1 MARNVYTV
9 KQGNSYI
16 KNMFTQDFMLNRI
29 YVKGEVSNLK
39 YHTSG
44 HIYFSLKDESGTIA
58 CVMFAGS
65 RSVLSF
71 HMEEGQQV
79 VVLGAVSVYE
89 RDGKYQ
95 LYAREIIL
103 DGAGLLY
110 ERFEA
115 LKKELEEMGM
125 FAAEYKQPV
134 PRYARTIGVV
144 TAPTGAAIR
153 DIINVAK
160 RRNPFVQ
167 ILLYPALVQGDGA
180 VSSIVKGIHMLEEK
194 QVDVM
199 IVGRGGGS
207 IEDLWAFNE
216 EAVARAIFDCRV
228 PVISAVGHETD
239 FTICDFVAD
248 LRAPTPS
255 AAAELVVPDA
265 QKLIS
270 DLEYLTSYVNSLM
283 RCRLN
288 DYRKILDSLLEREVL
303 KSPKKLVSNRGLAVE
318 ALANALKLKFGEVI
332 SKNKEKFL
340 LSVGKLD
347 ALSPLKLMSSGYCV
361 AFDKENSVINCVE
374 QVAENDKICV
384 AVFDGKFDCIV
395 KNVTSGGAFYGKR

>member
-1 MARNVYTV
+1 MKIYTV
-9 KQGNSYI
+9 EQINNYI
-16 KNMFTQDFMLNRI
+16 RNMFDTDFVLSRVN
-29 YVKGEVSNLK
+29 VTGEVSNCK
-39 YHTSG
+39 YHPSG
-44 HIYFSLKDESGTIA
+44 HIYFTIKDNNNALSVI
-58 CVMFAGS
+58 MFAGN
-65 RSVLSF
+65 RNGLGF
-71 HMEEGQQV
+71 RLENGMKIV
-79 VVLGAVSVYE
+79 VTGKITVFA

-95 LYAREIIL
+95 LYASSIER
-103 DGAGLLY
+103 AGMGELY
-110 ERFEA
+110 ERYLA

-125 FAAEYKQPV
+125 FDDMYKQPIPYYSAKV
-134 PRYARTIGVV
+134 GVV
-144 TAPTGAAIR
+144 TASTGAAIQ
-153 DIINVAK
+153 DIINVSK
-160 RRNPFVQ
+160 RRNPYVQ
-167 ILLYPALVQGDGA
+167 IVLYPALVQGDGA
-180 VSSIVKGIHMLEEK
+180 VLSICRGIEALERYG
-194 QVDVM
+194 VDVI

-207 IEDLWAFNE
+207 IEDLWAFNDE
-216 EAVARAIFDCRV
+216 NVARTIFECHI

>member
-1 MARNVYTV
+1 M
-9 KQGNSYI
+9 
-16 KNMFTQDFMLNRI
+16 
-29 YVKGEVSNLK
+29 
-39 YHTSG
+39 
-44 HIYFSLKDESGTIA
+44 
-58 CVMFAGS
+58 
-65 RSVLSF
+65 
-71 HMEEGQQV
+71 
-79 VVLGAVSVYE
+79 
-89 RDGKYQ
+89 
-95 LYAREIIL
+95 
-103 DGAGLLY
+103 
-110 ERFEA
+110 
-115 LKKELEEMGM
+115 
-125 FAAEYKQPV
+125 
-134 PRYARTIGVV
+134 
-144 TAPTGAAIR
+144 
-153 DIINVAK
+153 
-160 RRNPFVQ
+160 
-167 ILLYPALVQGDGA
+167 
-180 VSSIVKGIHMLEEK
+180 
-194 QVDVM
+194 
-199 IVGRGGGS
+199 
-207 IEDLWAFNE
+207 
-216 EAVARAIFDCRV
+216 
-228 PVISAVGHETD
+228 
-239 FTICDFVAD
+239 
-248 LRAPTPS
+248 
-255 AAAELVVPDA
+255 PDA